1 MARRKASFVWFR
13 AGLFMLIL
21 CCAALTVSAY
31 SPYKA
36 EGPMIIAHRGA
47 SGYAPENTMAA
58 FELADRLGADFIEL
72 DIRMSKDGELVV
84 IHDKTV
90 DRTTNKAGYVHD
102 YTLRELKGMDA
113 GSFFSAKYADET
125 IVTLEEVIYAFA
137 GRIGILIE
145 IKDPQLYPG
154 IEEKLAKM
162 VRRYELIQ
170 DIAGIG
176 VGGILG
182 KEGTG
187 GTEGSGGRG
196 GYEEIANSEDALG
209 IIIQSFDFESMRR
222 MHTLLPEI
230 PVAVL
235 IHADQH
241 PLTDDTLDK
250 LASYASSINISHDLL
265 NEELVREVHER
276 NRKVMAWTIRKDQDM
291 ERMRKLG
298 VDGIITDYPA

>member
-21 CCAALTVSAY
+21 CCAALTLSAY

-36 EGPMIIAHRGA
+36 EGPMILAHRGA

-58 FELADRLGADFIEL
+58 FKLAERLGADFIEL
-72 DIRMSKDGELVV
+72 DVRMSKDGGLVV

-90 DRTTNKAGYVHD
+90 DRTTNKAGFVHD
-102 YTLRELKGMDA
+102 YTLRELQGMDA
-113 GSFFSAKYADET
+113 GSFYDKAYAHERLLS
-125 IVTLEEVIYAFA
+125 LEEVMYTFA

-176 VGGILG
+176 VSDSEGAAGI
-182 KEGTG
+182 
-187 GTEGSGGRG
+187 
-196 GYEEIANSEDALG
+196 AAG

-222 MHTLLPEI
+222 MHTLLPDI

-241 PLTDDTLDK
+241 PLTDKKLDK

-265 NEELVREVHER
+265 NEELVREIHDR
-276 NRKVMAWTIRKDQDM
+276 NRKVMAWTIRNDQDM

>member
-1 MARRKASFVWFR
+1 MARRKASLVWFR
-13 AGLFMLIL
+13 SVLFMLVL
-21 CCAALTVSAY
+21 SCAVLTVSAF

-58 FELADRLGADFIEL
+58 FELAERLGADFIEL
-72 DIRMSKDGELVV
+72 DIRMSKDGELVI

-90 DRTTNKAGYVHD
+90 DRTTDKTGYVHD
-102 YTLRELKGMDA
+102 FTLRELQGMDA
-113 GSFFSAKYADET
+113 GSFFDAKYANET
-125 IVTLEEVIYAFA
+125 IVTLEEVMYAF
-137 GRIGILIE
+137 GGKIGILIE

-154 IEEKLAKM
+154 IEGKLAKT

-176 VGGILG
+176 AHDSVQ
-182 KEGTG
+182 
-187 GTEGSGGRG
+187 
-196 GYEEIANSEDALG
+196 
-209 IIIQSFDFESMRR
+209 IQSFDFESMRR
-222 MHTLLPEI
+222 MHTLLPDI

-235 IHADQH
+235 INADQH
-241 PLTDDTLDK
+241 PLTDETLDK
-250 LASYASSINISHDLL
+250 LASYASSINVSHDLL
-265 NEELVREVHER
+265 DEDLVREIHDR

-291 ERMRKLG
+291 ERMKELG

>member
-1 MARRKASFVWFR
+1 
-13 AGLFMLIL
+13 
-21 CCAALTVSAY
+21 
-31 SPYKA
+31 
-36 EGPMIIAHRGA
+36 
-47 SGYAPENTMAA
+47 MAA
-58 FELADRLGADFIEL
+58 FELAERLGADFIEL

-90 DRTTNKAGYVHD
+90 DRTTNKAGSVHN
-102 YTLRELKGMDA
+102 YTLRELQGMDA
-113 GSFFSAKYADET
+113 GSFFSAKYSDET
-125 IVTLEEVIYAFA
+125 IVTLEEVMYRFA

-176 VGGILG
+176 VSDSVQGV
-182 KEGTG
+182 E
-187 GTEGSGGRG
+187 
-196 GYEEIANSEDALG
+196 G
-209 IIIQSFDFESMRR
+209 IIIQSFDFGSVRR
-222 MHTLLPEI
+222 MHTLLPDI

-241 PLTDDTLDK
+241 PLTDKTLDE

-265 NEELVREVHER
+265 DEALVRKIHDR
-276 NRKVMAWTIRKDQDM
+276 NRKVMAWTIRNDRDM
-291 ERMRKLG
+291 ERMKELG
-298 VDGIITDYPA
+298 VDGIITDFPI

>member
-1 MARRKASFVWFR
+1 MARRKASYLWLR
-13 AGLFMLIL
+13 AKLFMLIL
-21 CCAALTVSAY
+21 CCAALTVSA

-36 EGPMIIAHRGA
+36 EGPTIIAHRGA

-58 FELADRLGADFIEL
+58 FELAERLGADFIEL
-72 DIRMSKDGELVV
+72 DIRMSKDGELVI

-102 YTLRELKGMDA
+102 FTLRELQGMDA

-125 IVTLEEVIYAFA
+125 IVTLEEVMYTFA

-154 IEEKLAKM
+154 IEGKLAKM
-162 VRRYELIQ
+162 VRRYEMIQ

-176 VGGILG
+176 AHDGIQ
-182 KEGTG
+182 
-187 GTEGSGGRG
+187 
-196 GYEEIANSEDALG
+196 
-209 IIIQSFDFESMRR
+209 IQSFDFESMRR
-222 MHTLLPEI
+222 MQTLLPDI
-230 PVAVL
+230 PIAVL
-235 IHADQH
+235 INADQL
-241 PLTDDTLDK
+241 PLTDEALDEF
-250 LASYASSINISHDLL
+250 ASYASSLNISHDLL
-265 NEELVREVHER
+265 DEELVRKIHER

-291 ERMRKLG
+291 ERMRELG

>member
-1 MARRKASFVWFR
+1 MARRKASFVWLR
-13 AGLFMLIL
+13 AGLLMLIL

-31 SPYKA
+31 SPSKA
-36 EGPMIIAHRGA
+36 EGPLIIAHRGA

-58 FELADRLGADFIEL
+58 FELAERLGADFIEL

-90 DRTTNKAGYVHD
+90 DRTTNKAGSVHN
-102 YTLRELKGMDA
+102 YTLRELQGMDA
-113 GSFFSAKYADET
+113 GSFFSAKYSDET
-125 IVTLEEVIYAFA
+125 IVTLEEVMYRFA

-176 VGGILG
+176 VSDSVQGV
-182 KEGTG
+182 E
-187 GTEGSGGRG
+187 
-196 GYEEIANSEDALG
+196 G
-209 IIIQSFDFESMRR
+209 IIIQSFDFGSVRR
-222 MHTLLPEI
+222 MHTLLPDI

-241 PLTDDTLDK
+241 PLTDKTLDE

-265 NEELVREVHER
+265 DEALVREIHDR
-276 NRKVMAWTIRKDQDM
+276 NRKVMAWTIRNDRDM
-291 ERMRKLG
+291 ERMKELG
-298 VDGIITDYPA
+298 VDGIITDFPI

>member
-36 EGPMIIAHRGA
+36 EGSLILAHRGA

-58 FELADRLGADFIEL
+58 FKLAERLGADFIEL
-72 DIRMSKDGELVV
+72 DVRMSKDGGLVV

-90 DRTTNKAGYVHD
+90 DRTTNKTGFVHD
-102 YTLRELKGMDA
+102 YTLRELQGMDA
-113 GSFFSAKYADET
+113 GSFYDKAYAHERLLS
-125 IVTLEEVIYAFA
+125 LEEVMYSFA

-176 VGGILG
+176 VGDSIQG
-182 KEGTG
+182 KDGTG
-187 GTEGSGGRG
+187 GSGGRAG
-196 GYEEIANSEDALG
+196 PEEIVNSEGGAS

-222 MHTLLPEI
+222 MHTLLPDI

-241 PLTDDTLDK
+241 PLTDKKLDK
-250 LASYASSINISHDLL
+250 LASYASSFNISHDLL
-265 NEELVREVHER
+265 NEELVREIHER

-291 ERMRKLG
+291 ERMRELG
-298 VDGIITDYPA
+298 VDGIITDYPG